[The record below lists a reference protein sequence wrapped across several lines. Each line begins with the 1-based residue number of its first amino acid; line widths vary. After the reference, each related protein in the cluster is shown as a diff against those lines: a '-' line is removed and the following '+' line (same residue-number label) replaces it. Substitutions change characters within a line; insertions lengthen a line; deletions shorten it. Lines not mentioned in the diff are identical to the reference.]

1 MKWLTSSPGVRGIVP
16 GFFMSVG
23 VLRTGIRLVELP
35 AILGVEL
42 AVPPESLTPFR
53 SRGTEGSDMTP
64 LDGFLMIAGFAWG
77 CLPIFEW
84 LIDRR
89 SSGFKHRQ
97 QKLAPSPWI

>member
-1 MKWLTSSPGVRGIVP
+1 
-16 GFFMSVG
+16 MSDG
-23 VLRTGIRLVELP
+23 VLRIVIRLVELP
-35 AILGVEL
+35 AILCVEL
-42 AVPPESLTPFR
+42 SVPPESVAPFR

-64 LDGFLMIAGFAWG
+64 LDGFLMIAGFTWG

-89 SSGFKHRQ
+89 SPGFKQSR